1 MGGRPNP
8 LRIPVCSLA
17 VVAYKTTTAGG
28 ERIFFFF
35 FPNRIL
41 LLGVVSD
48 WNSLKAHWKLEHLFL
63 FFLNNNSSS
72 CLVGDG
78 RGRKNKFLSRGEIRI
93 LEEATCSCSSCL
105 PPSQHSKFPPREL
118 FIFFAFA
125 LKTDHTHTQ

>member
-63 FFLNNNSSS
+63 FFFFNNNSSS

-78 RGRKNKFLSRGEIRI
+78 RGRKKKIFVERGDPHLGGGDMQLFQLS
-93 LEEATCSCSSCL
+93 ATL
-105 PPSQHSKFPPREL
+105 A
-118 FIFFAFA
+118 AFQVSTA
-125 LKTDHTHTQ
+125 